1 MSTTAIDWE
10 LHQGLALR
18 HEEAL
23 ALAERERRV
32 RALRVARRVHE
43 RTHEGAHEG
52 AQDGARGRA
61 GGRALLGT
69 LLRGDGRWSRWSRT
83 AGRPAHP
90 GR

>member
-10 LHQGLALR
+10 LHEGLALR
-18 HEEAL
+18 HQEAL

-32 RALRVARRVHE
+32 RALRVARRADE
-43 RTHEGAHEG
+43 AARDRAH
-52 AQDGARGRA
+52 QGARSRA
-61 GGRALLGT
+61 GGRALLGA
-69 LLRGDGRWSRWSRT
+69 LLRGVRWSRA

>member
-10 LHQGLALR
+10 LHEGLALR

-32 RALRVARRVHE
+32 RALRVARRA
-43 RTHEGAHEG
+43 RDRAHG
-52 AQDGARGRA
+52 GARSRA
-61 GGRALLGT
+61 GGRALLGA
-69 LLRGDGRWSRWSRT
+69 LLRGGRWSRA